1 MRFFLFFAVV
11 FFLSL
16 ALGVYVHRRSSKVF
30 ALKRRARWVLGV
42 TLCLSVVLLFGS
54 RMFPGLS
61 DDTRFVLAVVSTSV
75 SLGMGLAAVFLMHV
89 DVVSGLWWGVDRA
102 LRRKTSDEV
111 EEVLEELEE
120 LDTPD
125 KKPVAIDNPSR
136 RRFVT
141 QGSAAAIVTGMG
153 SGSYGALFGRTD
165 YEIETIPIP
174 LPGLPRQLDGYTIV
188 QLSDI
193 HFGTFIQDTEV
204 RVAEELVRSAGADA
218 IVLTGDLVDH
228 EPEYAHYVGRLV
240 RRLGPLAR
248 DGVFAIPG
256 NHDHYSG
263 VEEVLSALRR
273 GGATALVNDA
283 RGIAEGHIALLG
295 VDDLWARRAGWG
307 PNLQQAIEAAPT
319 GVPRI
324 LLAHQPVFFEESAPH
339 VQLQLS
345 GHTHGGQVTFGY
357 NPAEMVLPHGWVR
370 GLYDE
375 LGSSLYVNRG
385 FGTAGPPVRL
395 GSAPEVTKIVL
406 VAT

>member
-16 ALGVYVHRRSSKVF
+16 ALGVYVHRRSAKVF
-30 ALKRRARWVLGV
+30 ALKRRARWILGV
-42 TLCLSVVLLFGS
+42 TLTLGVVLLFGS

-75 SLGMGLAAVFLMHV
+75 SLGMGLAAVFLMHI

-102 LRRKTSDEV
+102 LRKPSEVREEHTDEA
-111 EEVLEELEE
+111 EE
-120 LDTPD
+120 PAQ
-125 KKPVAIDNPSR
+125 PIAIENPGR

-165 YEIETIPIP
+165 YEIETVPIP

-204 RVAEELVRSAGADA
+204 RVAEELVRSARPDA

-307 PNLQQAIEAAPT
+307 PNLQAAIEAAPT

-324 LLAHQPVFFEESAPH
+324 LLAHQPVFFEESAAH

-406 VAT
+406 VAA